1 MIEFWVD
8 EVDSSREMDILL
20 TPLNLKAAIHIGAS
34 SISFLVTDADGAQVD
49 YLEKST
55 SLAHDI
61 FSKGSISRSTIE
73 KCVKILGGYSA
84 VLLELG
90 ISQESS
96 DVRIVATNIV
106 SEASNK
112 DIFINR
118 LQVGCG
124 ISVEVLDDG
133 EMTRLIYMKT
143 RRRLLDKESMQKN
156 NTLVVHAGPGN
167 TRVIFFKEGKIES
180 YSNYRMGTNRLG
192 ESIRKNI
199 DDDHAVRQVMTEQ
212 IQSLLDTVIEEYAEQ
227 DVGEIAFIGYEIQ
240 LMISHIK
247 CDKSGGCSMDE
258 LDKLTNKLVVMD
270 DDEIVS
276 NYNLAYQMTESLVPS
291 LIINTSIAKALGLD
305 YGYIPSSNY
314 EKGLL
319 TDIHLSHAGLGS
331 FIDEVLSSAW
341 ALAKKY
347 KVNRKHAKQVARL
360 STLLFDELQVLHKLD
375 EQDRLLLHCSALLHE
390 AGGFISSKAHHK
402 HSLYLIMHSEIFG
415 LSNTDIMLIA
425 IISRYHRNSPP
436 KSTHPHYSELDTIQQ
451 MRVSKIASILRIAD
465 ALDRTHTSRIND
477 VKVKIKKKRLELLLV
492 GIKDA
497 SVERIT
503 MKSKGDLFEDIFG
516 LDITIQ
522 EDR

>member
-1 MIEFWVD
+1 MENH
-8 EVDSSREMDILL
+8 L

-34 SISFLVTDADGAQVD
+34 SISLLVTDADGAQVD

-55 SLAHDI
+55 SLAHDV
-61 FSKGSISRSTIE
+61 FNKGSITRSTIE
-73 KCVKILGGYSA
+73 KCVTILSGYSA

-90 ISQESS
+90 ISQDSL

-143 RRRLLDKESMQKN
+143 RRRLLDKDSMQEN

-180 YSNYRMGTNRLG
+180 YSNYRMGTHRIG
-192 ESIRKNI
+192 ETIRKNI

-212 IQSLLDTVIEEYAEQ
+212 IQSMLDTLIEEYAEQ
-227 DVGEIAFIGYEIQ
+227 DVKEIAFIGYEIQ
-240 LMISHIK
+240 LMSPHIK
-247 CDKSGGCSMDE
+247 RDTVGGCSLDE
-258 LDKLTNKLVVMD
+258 IEKLTTKLVMMD
-270 DDEIVS
+270 DDEMVS
-276 NYNLAYQMTESLVPS
+276 KYNLAYQTTESLVPA
-291 LIINTSIAKALGLD
+291 LIINTSIAKALKLD
-305 YGYIPSSNY
+305 HAHIPSSNY

-319 TDIHLSHAGLGS
+319 SDIHVSHAVLAS
-331 FIDEVLSSAW
+331 FIDEVLASAW

-347 KVNRKHAKQVARL
+347 RVNRKHAKQVARL
-360 STLLFDELQVLHKLD
+360 SVLLFNELQSLHKLD
-375 EQDRLLLHCSALLHE
+375 EQDRLLLHCAALLHE
-390 AGGFISSKAHHK
+390 SGGFISSRAHHK

-415 LSNTDIMLIA
+415 LSKTDIMLVA
-425 IISRYHRNSPP
+425 IITRYHRNSPP
-436 KSTHPHYSELDTIQQ
+436 KSTHPYYSELDTMQQ
-451 MRVSKIASILRIAD
+451 MRVSKIASILRMAD

-477 VKVKIKKKRLELLLV
+477 VKVKIKKKRLELQLV

-497 SVERIT
+497 SVERIS
-503 MKSKGDLFEDIFG
+503 MKSKGNLFDHIFG
-516 LDITIQ
+516 LDVTIQ
-522 EDR
+522 EER